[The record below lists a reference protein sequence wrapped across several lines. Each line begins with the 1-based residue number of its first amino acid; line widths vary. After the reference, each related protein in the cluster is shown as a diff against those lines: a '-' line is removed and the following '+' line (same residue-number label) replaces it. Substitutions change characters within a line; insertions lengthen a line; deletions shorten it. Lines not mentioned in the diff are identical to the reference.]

1 MKEKTRMFEP
11 PSVNKNL
18 VLGDCFGDFPNGF
31 PNY

>member
-18 VLGDCFGDFPNGF
+18 VLGDFPNGF